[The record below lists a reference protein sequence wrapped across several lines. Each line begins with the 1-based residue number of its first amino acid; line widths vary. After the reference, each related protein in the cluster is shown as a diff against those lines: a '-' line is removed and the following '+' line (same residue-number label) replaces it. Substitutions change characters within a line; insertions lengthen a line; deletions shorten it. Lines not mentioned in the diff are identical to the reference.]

1 MTATR
6 RRSSQFQSTL
16 PRRERRADGYE
27 RLDVRGHISIHAPAK
42 GATAAFSEFPRC
54 SADFNPRSREG
65 SDILTARK
73 DEHCFHFNPRSRE
86 GSDETAPFHTA
97 AQLVFQSTLP
107 RRERP
112 DNTSVPRIHPH
123 HFNPRSREGSDSV
136 LLHLRTSHSD
146 FNPRSREGS
155 DIRSGRGGQ
164 AVAHFNPRS
173 REGSDAYSS
182 AFWRVITNFN
192 PRSREGSDNSSSH
205 SCRQIKN
212 FNPRSREGSDGDQA
226 VFTPVS
232 VISIHAPVKGATRHA
247 GRRCCRTGY
256 FNPRSR
262 EGSDGY
268 MTGITQNVGISIH
281 APAKG
286 ATARTGKDFFRY
298 GYFNPRSREG
308 SDVCRFSSLSRQ
320 NDFNPRSREGSDR
333 ARTNETRTSGHFNPR
348 SREGSDRLIFRLK
361 EIIQEFQST
370 LPRRERLK
378 TVYLDRWCNRISIHA
393 PAKGATR
400 AGVGWWFACVYFNP
414 RSREGSDHI
423 SVLCSDSLFRFQ
435 STLPR
440 RERPVR
446 PFTPLSAHTFQST
459 LPRRERHGSPGPH
472 RDEKN
477 ISIHAPAKGA
487 TQSYL
492 TWQPSAEHFNPR
504 SREGSDRGAP
514 LTRRT
519 RWHFNPRSREGSD
532 CCMSPTFQRSKISI
546 HAPAKGATQMAVPF
560 LYRQRHFNPR
570 SREGSDATSACAVY
584 GMRYFNPRSREGSDI
599 SELHFPRNLLRIS
612 IHAPAKGATLKLQRP

>member
-123 HFNPRSREGSDSV
+123 H
-136 LLHLRTSHSD
+136 
-146 FNPRSREGS
+146 
-155 DIRSGRGGQ
+155 
-164 AVAHFNPRS
+164 
-173 REGSDAYSS
+173 
-182 AFWRVITNFN
+182 FN

-333 ARTNETRTSGHFNPR
+333 
-348 SREGSDRLIFRLK
+348 LIFRLK

-414 RSREGSDHI
+414 RSREGSDAE
-423 SVLCSDSLFRFQ
+423 LLDMAAKRRAFQ

-440 RERPVR
+440 RERPR
-446 PFTPLSAHTFQST
+446 RATHAAHSLAFQST
-459 LPRRERHGSPGPH
+459 LPRRER
-472 RDEKN
+472 
-477 ISIHAPAKGA
+477 
-487 TQSYL
+487 L
-492 TWQPSAEHFNPR
+492 
-504 SREGSDRGAP
+504 
-514 LTRRT
+514 
-519 RWHFNPRSREGSD
+519 
-532 CCMSPTFQRSKISI
+532 
-546 HAPAKGATQMAVPF
+546 
-560 LYRQRHFNPR
+560 LYV
-570 SREGSDATSACAVY
+570 T
-584 GMRYFNPRSREGSDI
+584 DI
-599 SELHFPRNLLRIS
+599 PEE
-612 IHAPAKGATLKLQRP
+612 

>member
-123 HFNPRSREGSDSV
+123 HFNPRSREGSD
-136 LLHLRTSHSD
+136 
-146 FNPRSREGS
+146 
-155 DIRSGRGGQ
+155 
-164 AVAHFNPRS
+164 
-173 REGSDAYSS
+173 
-182 AFWRVITNFN
+182 
-192 PRSREGSDNSSSH
+192 NSSSH

-268 MTGITQNVGISIH
+268 MTGITQNAGISIH

-348 SREGSDRLIFRLK
+348 SREGSDAC
-361 EIIQEFQST
+361 
-370 LPRRERLK
+370 
-378 TVYLDRWCNRISIHA
+378 WCWL
-393 PAKGATR
+393 
-400 AGVGWWFACVYFNP
+400 VVC
-414 RSREGSDHI
+414 
-423 SVLCSDSLFRFQ
+423 LCIFQ

-440 RERPVR
+440 RERPHIGVV
-446 PFTPLSAHTFQST
+446 F
-459 LPRRERHGSPGPH
+459 G
-472 RDEKN
+472 
-477 ISIHAPAKGA
+477 
-487 TQSYL
+487 
-492 TWQPSAEHFNPR
+492 
-504 SREGSDRGAP
+504 
-514 LTRRT
+514 
-519 RWHFNPRSREGSD
+519 
-532 CCMSPTFQRSKISI
+532 
-546 HAPAKGATQMAVPF
+546 
-560 LYRQRHFNPR
+560 
-570 SREGSDATSACAVY
+570 
-584 GMRYFNPRSREGSDI
+584 
-599 SELHFPRNLLRIS
+599 
-612 IHAPAKGATLKLQRP
+612 

>member
-123 HFNPRSREGSDSV
+123 H
-136 LLHLRTSHSD
+136 

-281 APAKG
+281 APVKG
-286 ATARTGKDFFRY
+286 ATETVAA
-298 GYFNPRSREG
+298 G
-308 SDVCRFSSLSRQ
+308 SPALV
-320 NDFNPRSREGSDR
+320 
-333 ARTNETRTSGHFNPR
+333 
-348 SREGSDRLIFRLK
+348 
-361 EIIQEFQST
+361 
-370 LPRRERLK
+370 
-378 TVYLDRWCNRISIHA
+378 ISIHA
-393 PAKGATR
+393 PVKGAT
-400 AGVGWWFACVYFNP
+400 
-414 RSREGSDHI
+414 
-423 SVLCSDSLFRFQ
+423 
-435 STLPR
+435 
-440 RERPVR
+440 
-446 PFTPLSAHTFQST
+446 
-459 LPRRERHGSPGPH
+459 
-472 RDEKN
+472 
-477 ISIHAPAKGA
+477 
-487 TQSYL
+487 
-492 TWQPSAEHFNPR
+492 
-504 SREGSDRGAP
+504 
-514 LTRRT
+514 
-519 RWHFNPRSREGSD
+519 
-532 CCMSPTFQRSKISI
+532 
-546 HAPAKGATQMAVPF
+546 
-560 LYRQRHFNPR
+560 
-570 SREGSDATSACAVY
+570 
-584 GMRYFNPRSREGSDI
+584 
-599 SELHFPRNLLRIS
+599 
-612 IHAPAKGATLKLQRP
+612 